1 MDSEEPRV
9 GAGVGARAPDV
20 WAQLGIKPRRWQ
32 AECLPVVVQALA
44 DGRRGVVSAIMG
56 AGKTKMCAAI
66 VGTQIE
72 AAESRAIVVAVP
84 SQNLVKQTVDVF
96 RDLLPCT
103 VGAFYADV
111 KEPRADVVV
120 VCYPSM
126 GALAAELERDGRGVW
141 LCIVDEVHRS
151 EAAGM
156 KASLPA
162 LGASRVV
169 GFTATPYRSLPE
181 ESLSLWDEVVYR
193 YTMEDAL
200 QDGVLVPFRHVRWDG
215 QGDSAADPVV
225 LDMVRRMRGPGIVS
239 ALHIQDA
246 EEYAEYLRDS
256 GVPAEAIHSRQPES
270 RRVELLDMLRTGRL
284 SCLVHVALLAEGV
297 DMPWLRWLALR
308 RPVQARVRF
317 LQELGRVL
325 RADVGKVE
333 AHVLD
338 PHDLLTVHGLQT
350 AEAIGEAM
358 RRAAQAEEE
367 KRAQEEETKK
377 RQRRMPEAVAVAV
390 LLGHLAD
397 LTVAARDAG
406 LLPAEPK
413 VSPGRWRDQR
423 PSEKQAETCRKCAGM
438 AARLPPE
445 HSGPIER
452 LMAHPYALTR
462 GQVADLLTLV
472 FGTHEWRKAKA
483 EAAGTKPWFI
493 RWPRMEVE
501 RAPDL
506 DEALEYFRGEP

>member
-1 MDSEEPRV
+1 MSNVEAVQRLEDCESL
-9 GAGVGARAPDV
+9 DV
-20 WAQLGIKPRRWQ
+20 WARIGVKPRRWQ
-32 AECLPVVVQALA
+32 AECLSVVVQALNG
-44 DGRRGVVSAIMG
+44 GRRGVVSAIMG

-66 VGTQIE
+66 VATQIE
-72 AAESRAIVVAVP
+72 AAGSRALVVAVP
-84 SQNLVKQTVDVF
+84 SQNLVKQTVEVF
-96 RDLLPCT
+96 RDLLPCS

-126 GALAAELERDGRGVW
+126 GALAAELARSGRGVW

-162 LGASRVV
+162 LRASRVV

-193 YTMEDAL
+193 YTLEDAL
-200 QDGVLVPFRHVRWDG
+200 RDGVLVPFRHVRWDG
-215 QGDSAADPVV
+215 QGDSDADTVV

-246 EEYAEYLRDS
+246 EDYAVYLRES
-256 GVPAEAIHSRQPES
+256 GVPAEAIHSRQSEA
-270 RRVELLDMLRTGRL
+270 RRAELLDMLRTGRL

-350 AEAIGEAM
+350 AEAIGDAM
-358 RRAAQAEEE
+358 RRAAEAEEA
-367 KRAQEEETKK
+367 KQEGKK
-377 RQRRMPEAVAVAV
+377 KAERKMPEAVAVAV

-438 AARLPPE
+438 AARLPAE
-445 HSGPIER
+445 HSKPIGR

-472 FGTHEWRKAKA
+472 FGTHEWRQAKA
-483 EAAGTKPWFI
+483 AEVGTKPWFI
-493 RWPRMEVE
+493 RWPRMDVE
-501 RAPDL
+501 PAADL
-506 DEALEYFRGEP
+506 DEAIRAFDGQP